1 VQVVK
6 QTLTQTKVV
15 MEEVLEV
22 LEATMVVNS
31 TADKAVAEP
40 VDIQAM
46 EPTAWQVDSINTIGT
61 TQKHPQVD
69 QHQEAMEVAV
79 SHHQVLAVVV

>member
-1 VQVVK
+1 V
-6 QTLTQTKVV
+6 T
-15 MEEVLEV
+15 EVLQVV

-31 TADKAVAEP
+31 MVDKAVEEP
-40 VDIQAM
+40 QDTQVM

-61 TQKHPQVD
+61 TQKHPQAD

-79 SHHQVLAVVV
+79 SHHQVQVVEVLDYWV